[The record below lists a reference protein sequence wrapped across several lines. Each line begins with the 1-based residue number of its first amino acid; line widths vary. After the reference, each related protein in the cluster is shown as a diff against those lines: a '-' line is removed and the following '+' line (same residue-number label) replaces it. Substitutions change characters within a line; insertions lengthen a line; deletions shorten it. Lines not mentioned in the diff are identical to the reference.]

1 MPNTVDRLRRLDLN
15 LLVTLEALLT
25 ELNVT
30 RAASRLHLSQPTVS
44 LQLARLRDVLGDPLL
59 LPGPRGMRP
68 TARAEQLREPLR
80 VALQA
85 LREAIAPPGAFEP
98 ANAELTWRVSASDY
112 AGATVLQPALAG
124 LRARAPRSRIAI
136 CPLSPQ
142 RLARQLEQ
150 GELDLAFHIAAES
163 PPALRRRPLFHEHY
177 VLAGRAGHP
186 GLKRRPTLAQFCR
199 LDHAVVSQDEGGF
212 YGVTDMVLAQQ
223 GMQRNVVLSVPHF
236 LVLRSVLATTDLVAM
251 VPARLIRG
259 ATELR
264 AVRAPLDIP
273 GFDMVMLWHERLHR
287 DPAHQWLREQ
297 IARSTA

>member
-98 ANAELTWRVSASDY
+98 GNAELTWRMSASDDS
-112 AGATVLQPALAG
+112 GDTVVQSSLDG
-124 LRARAPRSRIAI
+124 LRAHTTLVCIA
-136 CPLSPQ
+136 
-142 RLARQLEQ
+142 
-150 GELDLAFHIAAES
+150 
-163 PPALRRRPLFHEHY
+163 RRPHT
-177 VLAGRAGHP
+177 P
-186 GLKRRPTLAQFCR
+186 
-199 LDHAVVSQDEGGF
+199 
-212 YGVTDMVLAQQ
+212 
-223 GMQRNVVLSVPHF
+223 
-236 LVLRSVLATTDLVAM
+236 
-251 VPARLIRG
+251 
-259 ATELR
+259 
-264 AVRAPLDIP
+264 
-273 GFDMVMLWHERLHR
+273 
-287 DPAHQWLREQ
+287 
-297 IARSTA
+297 